1 MDDSFFVNALLSY
14 WVTEDGFKPNCRSG
28 CQTEAALTEPTI
40 LVPGFNDDTAM
51 LHPLV
56 TFLTQEQLN
65 PQAISPQPSNGIVGI
80 EVLAERLAAQIDA
93 RFAPEQALNLV
104 GFSMGG
110 LICRTYVQK
119 LGGAARIRRL
129 VTLATPHQG
138 TWMAYLFNR
147 PACLQMRPG
156 SSFLSDLNSD
166 LSALE
171 QVQFTSL
178 WTPLDL
184 TILPAR
190 SSQMEV
196 GETISIVSPF
206 HRALLFDRRVLRRI
220 ADILRQPVER
230 VADAVV
236 NEEWEKG

>member
-1 MDDSFFVNALLSY
+1 
-14 WVTEDGFKPNCRSG
+14 
-28 CQTEAALTEPTI
+28 LTEPTI
-40 LVPGFNDDTAM
+40 LVPGFNDDTVM

-56 TFLTQEQLN
+56 RFLTQEQLN
-65 PQAISPQPSNGIVGI
+65 PQAISPQPSNGSVGI

-119 LGGAARIRRL
+119 LGGAARIRHL

-171 QVQFTSL
+171 QVRFTSL

-184 TILPAR
+184 TILPAT
-190 SSQMEV
+190 SSQMKV
-196 GETISIVSPF
+196 GETISIVSPL
-206 HRALLFDRRVLRRI
+206 HRTLLFDRRVLRRI
-220 ADILRQPVER
+220 AEVLRQPVDSATDT
-230 VADAVV
+230 VM
-236 NEEWEKG
+236 NEEREKG

>member
-1 MDDSFFVNALLSY
+1 
-14 WVTEDGFKPNCRSG
+14 
-28 CQTEAALTEPTI
+28 
-40 LVPGFNDDTAM
+40 M
-51 LHPLV
+51 LRPLV

-65 PQAISPQPSNGIVGI
+65 PQAISPQPSNGAVGI
-80 EVLAERLAAQIDA
+80 EVLAARLAAQIDA
-93 RFAPEQALNLV
+93 DFAPQQPLNLV

-119 LGGAARIRRL
+119 LGGAARVRRL

-138 TWMAYLFNR
+138 TWLAYLFNR

-156 SSFLSDLNSD
+156 SAFLANLNSD

-171 QVQFTSL
+171 QIRFTSL

-190 SSQMEV
+190 SSQMKV

-206 HRALLFDRRVLRRI
+206 HRALLFDPRVLRRI
-220 ADILRQPVER
+220 ADLLRQPVDKA
-230 VADAVV
+230 ADSFVD
-236 NEEWEKG
+236 EKGWG